1 MPFVDEETAKAYRAA
16 WQAWLTQIE
25 HVNRVFLEGEKI
37 GPEQIK
43 GLLTRESKRK
53 EQYDSARLKLL
64 GIDEAVFPGA
74 GSDDNPFR

>member
-16 WQAWLTQIE
+16 WDAWFKQIE
-25 HVNRVFLEGEKI
+25 HLNRVFLEGEKI

-53 EQYDSARLKLL
+53 EEFDAARLKLL
-64 GIDEAVFPGA
+64 GLDEPAFPG